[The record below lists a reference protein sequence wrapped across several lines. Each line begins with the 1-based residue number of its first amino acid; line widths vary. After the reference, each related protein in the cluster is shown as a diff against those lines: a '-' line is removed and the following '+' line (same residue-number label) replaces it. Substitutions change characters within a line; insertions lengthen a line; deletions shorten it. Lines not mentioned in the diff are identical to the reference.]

1 MEAQGDTY
9 AACASEMAAAWTH
22 LFRHGGGCFD
32 ASAATQR
39 RARWRCADRG
49 PGADGDA
56 HEAAALPCGSAP
68 DAWLDW
74 RTSDSFRSACPTE
87 ICAASDASLD
97 MQQSPDGTSN
107 QRAWCE
113 EEAGSEDGAA
123 AWCPTLDADCQSN
136 KAELAAARAVWLTA
150 ASADVLQG
158 SALARRSPPGQQHMS
173 PCPNMRATLSA
184 CAPAASIA
192 GLQEHAHTKRAP
204 DGSPDDGQRDAAP
217 TTRKPANA
225 NAPGSKGSGPVAV
238 RPAPL
243 SHFEDFF
250 GWRTTG
256 QSQAAGRRGEPEEA
270 ASPDGSATTPR
281 VRCIRHPL
289 LEAELPY
296 DALTDARL
304 QAVLIMLTSPPCAEP
319 GACAH
324 VAAHQVGQ
332 AKSSLPGPSKPPP
345 IGPRH
350 VVGLDRVEDDDSR
363 SPSPV
368 LIALPSWV

>member
-1 MEAQGDTY
+1 
-9 AACASEMAAAWTH
+9 
-22 LFRHGGGCFD
+22 
-32 ASAATQR
+32 
-39 RARWRCADRG
+39 
-49 PGADGDA
+49 
-56 HEAAALPCGSAP
+56 
-68 DAWLDW
+68 
-74 RTSDSFRSACPTE
+74 
-87 ICAASDASLD
+87 
-97 MQQSPDGTSN
+97 
-107 QRAWCE
+107 
-113 EEAGSEDGAA
+113 
-123 AWCPTLDADCQSN
+123 
-136 KAELAAARAVWLTA
+136 
-150 ASADVLQG
+150 
-158 SALARRSPPGQQHMS
+158 
-173 PCPNMRATLSA
+173 MRATLSA
-184 CAPAASIA
+184 CAAGASIA
-192 GLQEHAHTKRAP
+192 ELQEHAHAERAP

-217 TTRKPANA
+217 TRKPSRAH
-225 NAPGSKGSGPVAV
+225 APGSRGSGPVAV